1 MGLEPYG
8 AASSAA
14 PLWCCGAP
22 VWGAG
27 PPPRWW
33 RRGGSWRGAVPSGR
47 STLVSV
53 SYSSYTL
60 SLLFFFCIKCVVTAL
75 GE

>member
-14 PLWCCGAP
+14 PLWGWGAP

-27 PPPRWW
+27 PPQRWW
-33 RRGGSWRGAVPSGR
+33 RRGAPGGERYPQVAALWCLCL
-47 STLVSV
+47 TLVTHSAC
-53 SYSSYTL
+53 
-60 SLLFFFCIKCVVTAL
+60 FCIKCVVIAL